1 MENSSI
7 FLRFLAEF
15 FYATDYANGPMIND
29 ANNDTNVDDSPSSV
43 PHCSNNPG
51 VEILWESEGS
61 SLLNDYYFGTA
72 RQWISNSNQSDLITP
87 VCNKYKISCR
97 IFKYDLVFLLD
108 SQLEYSTLLQTFFRA
123 FLALIDPFDHRF
135 SLIAL
140 SSTSIDPFQYHL
152 PLTTID
158 NLNEQILNNFFAY
171 TDDRNTSAIQLN
183 RHIERISE
191 DLINNRRSTSDVPTK
206 QIIFTVSSRL
216 NIDPVEMS
224 YLIQR
229 YSSIR
234 FITLDPF
241 LRTDDNN
248 QHQAERERTLRTLV
262 SSPWYTNLFWAY
274 AANRDL
280 TFNTVFRVIESLC
293 GSLR

>member
-1 MENSSI
+1 MM
-7 FLRFLAEF
+7 
-15 FYATDYANGPMIND
+15 DD
-29 ANNDTNVDDSPSSV
+29 ANNDTTIADAPSSV

-51 VEILWESEGS
+51 IEIIWESDGS
-61 SLLNDYYFGTA
+61 SLPNDYYFGTA
-72 RQWISNSNQSDLITP
+72 RQWNSNSNQSDLITP

-97 IFKYDLVFLLD
+97 TYKYDFIFLLD
-108 SQLEYSTLLQTFFRA
+108 SQLEYSTLLQTFFRV

-140 SSTSIDPFQYHL
+140 SSTTIDPFQYHL

-171 TDDRNTSAIQLN
+171 SDDRNTSDVQLN

-191 DLINNRRSTSDVPTK
+191 YLMNNRRSTSDVPTK

-216 NIDPVEMS
+216 NVDPIEMT

-234 FITLDPF
+234 FIVLDPF
-241 LRTDDNN
+241 LRTDDDDENPV
-248 QHQAERERTLRTLV
+248 ERERFLRTLA

-280 TFNTVFRVIESLC
+280 TFNTVFRVLESLC